1 MAAAKRK
8 PSASAAST
16 KSFDDDVP
24 SERDAL
30 KTWND
35 MDDAALEV
43 EIAKYRDAVAR
54 LKAEI
59 VAKDGDRA
67 IDGVD
72 WFEYER
78 DATTTVDG
86 ADGGAAG
93 GENDDE
99 DEELGNI
106 DDIDPREWMVPKQC
120 IPVHAN
126 VTTYDWKPM
135 YEHEQFDVIMMD
147 PPWQLATA
155 NPTRGVS
162 LGYSQLTDQHI
173 ADLPL
178 PQLQK
183 NGLLFVWVINA
194 KYQRI

>member
-16 KSFDDDVP
+16 KSVDADVP

-67 IDGVD
+67 IAGVA
-72 WFEYER
+72 WFEYAR
-78 DATTTVDG
+78 DATTTVEG
-86 ADGGAAG
+86 ADGGGAG
-93 GENDDE
+93 GEHDDE
-99 DEELGNI
+99 D
-106 DDIDPREWMVPKQC
+106 
-120 IPVHAN
+120 A
-126 VTTYDWKPM
+126 
-135 YEHEQFDVIMMD
+135 EQ
-147 PPWQLATA
+147 
-155 NPTRGVS
+155 
-162 LGYSQLTDQHI
+162 
-173 ADLPL
+173 
-178 PQLQK
+178 
-183 NGLLFVWVINA
+183 
-194 KYQRI
+194 